1 MTRPRFC
8 VSLLLLTL
16 AFGTPPAWAQNQGAG
31 KTTAAT
37 QAADMTEGEVRTID
51 KEGRKIT
58 LRHAEIRSL
67 DMPAM
72 TMAFQVKDP
81 AMLERVQTGDKVR
94 FRVEKTGAAYAVTVI
109 EALK

>member
-1 MTRPRFC
+1 MGWRC
-8 VSLLLLTL
+8 WLSLLSFLCALGTL
-16 AFGTPPAWAQNQGAG
+16 PALAQNQGANR
-31 KTTAAT
+31 TAAAA
-37 QAADMTEGEVRTID
+37 QAADMTEGEVRKID

-58 LRHAEIRSL
+58 LRHAEIKNL

-81 AMLERVQTGDKVR
+81 AMLDRVQTGDKVR
-94 FRVEKTGAAYAVTVI
+94 FRVEKIGAAYTVTAI

>member
-8 VSLLLLTL
+8 VSLLLLIL
-16 AFGTPPAWAQNQGAG
+16 AFGTLPASAQNQGAG
-31 KTTAAT
+31 KTTAAA
-37 QAADMTEGEVRTID
+37 QAAGMTEGEVRKID

-58 LRHAEIRSL
+58 LRHAEIKHL

-81 AMLERVQTGDKVR
+81 VMLERVQTGDKVR
-94 FRVEKTGAAYAVTVI
+94 FRVEKAGAAYTVTAI
-109 EALK
+109 EALQ